1 MINSSMNSD
10 NFDIPIFRVS
20 RNYGEP
26 NGVKT
31 ICHLASRWFNVDN
44 HGYDLRNSFVEGA
57 SSRIEQLFDEFLD
70 THPDSDSQFV
80 NYVQEKS
87 DEFYVL
93 EMNNIVDVT
102 L

>member
-31 ICHLASRWFNVDN
+31 ICHLASRWFDVNN
-44 HGYDLRNSFVEGA
+44 HAVDLRNSFVEGA

-93 EMNNIVDVT
+93 EMNNIVDIV

>member
-1 MINSSMNSD
+1 MNSD

-31 ICHLASRWFNVDN
+31 ICHLASRWFDVNN
-44 HGYDLRNSFVEGA
+44 NAGDLRNSFVEGA
-57 SSRIEQLFDEFLD
+57 SSRIEQLFDEFMD
-70 THPDSDSQFV
+70 THPDSDSLFSA
-80 NYVQEKS
+80 YVQENS

-93 EMNNIVDVT
+93 EMNNIVDIV